1 MDRSN
6 GFLADLYCHN
16 ESEVKSKFLASFLFI
31 ELGFHPRMWFQEVS
45 YDSYRVDFLVFP
57 FSQPGKRIDR
67 TIWQKAIVFEAKHPR
82 DNLDL
87 HIFKLRN
94 YLKKFRIGWGI
105 ITNSRQ
111 TRLYE
116 YAGNDFRLLWQSD
129 TTEIFHRLPALR
141 SLLSPLLGKA
151 HLPPRTKIDSYSQ
164 NIGNI
169 EPLTLPHFP
178 VSQEIL
184 HHLST
189 STNPMKTIAVYHNKG
204 GVGKTT
210 TVINLAAALSK
221 QNYRILVIDLDS
233 QANTT
238 FATGLVKFDDDDGD
252 NIRSSYILQLLQSED
267 DYSVEMVTR
276 RSDFCNPPIDVI
288 PAHIDLMQ
296 AESDLNN
303 REFTRL
309 ILRDK
314 LVAECDR
321 YDIVLIDTPPSL
333 NLFARIALIAADY
346 LAIPS
351 DLKPFANQGLQNV
364 KKFVKTI
371 DSFRRQLNGVPP
383 IEILGVI
390 PSKIS
395 TNARFVQYTL
405 PDRIKKITDRYELP
419 IFDSTI
425 YERDDLAK
433 CSELTTFVGEVEIAT
448 PKSVIDYK
456 PNCTSAL
463 EFELL
468 ASEIAAKI
476 GLPATKA

>member
-1 MDRSN
+1 MDLSD
-6 GFLADLYCHN
+6 GFLADLYCRN
-16 ESEVKSKFLASFLFI
+16 ESEVKSKFLASFLFA

-45 YDSYRVDFLVFP
+45 YGSYRVDFLVFP

-87 HIFKLRN
+87 HVFKLRN
-94 YLKKFRIGWGI
+94 YLKTFRIGWGI

-116 YAGNDFRLLWQSD
+116 YADNNFRLLWQSD
-129 TTEIFHRLPALR
+129 TAEIFDRLPELR
-141 SLLSPLLGKA
+141 SLLSPPLGKA
-151 HLPPRTKIDSYSQ
+151 HPPPMPKLDI
-164 NIGNI
+164 I

-178 VSQEIL
+178 VSQDIPR
-184 HHLST
+184 HLST
-189 STNPMKTIAVYHNKG
+189 LPKTMKTIAVYHNKG

-221 QNYRILVIDLDS
+221 QNYRVLVIDLDS

-238 FATGLVKFDDDDGD
+238 FATGLVKFDDNDGD

-276 RSDFCNPPIDVI
+276 RSEFCNPPIDVI

-314 LVAECDR
+314 LDAASDR

-395 TNARFVQYTL
+395 TNARFVRYTL
-405 PDRIKKITDRYELP
+405 PDRMKKITDRYELP

-433 CSELTTFVGEVEIAT
+433 CSELTTLVGEVEIAT

-468 ASEIAAKI
+468 ANEIAAKI
-476 GLPATKA
+476 GLPAAKA